1 MILSPT
7 VLSRRAASCALLLGS
22 CLAGVSLARAE
33 PSPPGSSPIAAR
45 QTGAP
50 APTSADAVL
59 RATLDNGLRVVIVP
73 DRLAPVVTTEINYL
87 TGSVNAPEGFPGT
100 AHALEHMMFRGS
112 KGLDREQLADLAA
125 RLGGDYNADTTEDV
139 TQYFYTAPAEDLAT
153 VLQIEALRMGGLTL
167 SEADWDKERGAIEQE
182 VSRDLSDPLYK
193 YFAQVQSIVFAGTP
207 YEHDALGTRPSFDR
221 TTAALLRKFYET
233 WYAPNNAVLVI
244 AGDVDPTAAL
254 AQVRRLFDAIP
265 RRAVPASATV
275 TVKPFDS
282 RTIDLPT
289 DLPVGVAALAWA
301 MPGSRSAD
309 FATADIL
316 GDVIASRR
324 AALYGLVPE
333 GRALE
338 ASYVYRPL
346 PQAGMAI
353 AYAAYPRGADPQ
365 ALIGAMRGIVA
376 DVARNGVSAE
386 LVEAMKKQELA
397 QLAFGANS
405 ISGLANLWSETL
417 AFKGLGSPDDLAR
430 AYAAVTP
437 EAVSALAKRYLLP
450 DHEVTAILTPRDS
463 GAPVSSKGFG
473 GAESFASPP
482 THPVTLPGWAEA
494 AIRKLIPPTAPV
506 APFDTTLANGLRL
519 IVQPSAITH
528 TVTLVGQVRQE
539 GAMQTPPG
547 QEGVDDLTAALF
559 DYGTPTHDRIGLQKA
574 IDDLAAKE
582 SAGPVMELKTLTPQ
596 FDAGLAL
603 LADNELH
610 PAFPERAFTVTR
622 QQLAQ
627 GLAGELTSPD
637 YLFGRAVK
645 SAILPKGDPALRQ
658 ATPGSV
664 MKLSLDDVRA
674 FYHAAYRPDL
684 TTLVIVGD
692 ITPDHAKAAVE
703 RAFGGW
709 TAQGPTPAIDLPS
722 VPLSTSTAAHVPDS
736 SSVQDEVTLAETLGI
751 GVHDPQHFLLT
762 LGNTVLADGFSSR
775 LFRDL
780 RVKTGYVY
788 SVSSRFHWGR
798 TRTSYT
804 ISFGADAKNVRPATA
819 LALHDLGE
827 MTTTPVADS
836 ELTLAKA
843 SLLRQVPMQRAS
855 VDDIAEE
862 DLYLAGLGMPLDTP
876 YVGAQHYY
884 DATPDAVRNAFKTWL
899 RPAAMSQVVKGP
911 ALP

>member
-1 MILSPT
+1 MISPRHT
-7 VLSRRAASCALLLGS
+7 ARCALLLGC
-22 CLAGVSLARAE
+22 CLAAPGIGPVVASAA
-33 PSPPGSSPIAAR
+33 PPAAAA
-45 QTGAP
+45 TGA
-50 APTSADAVL
+50 APTAITTHGDAVL
-59 RATLDNGLRVVIVP
+59 RATLENGLRVVIVP

-87 TGSVNAPEGFPGT
+87 TGSVNAPDGFPGT
-100 AHALEHMMFRGS
+100 AHALEHMMFRGA

-139 TQYFYTAPAEDLAT
+139 TQYYYTAPAEDLAT
-153 VLQIEALRMGGLTL
+153 VLRIEALRMNGLTL
-167 SEADWDKERGAIEQE
+167 SQADWERERGAIEQE

-193 YFAQVQSIVFAGTP
+193 YFAQLQSIVFAGTP
-207 YEHDALGTRPSFDR
+207 YAHDALGTRPSFDK
-221 TTAALLRKFYET
+221 TTAAALRTFYET
-233 WYAPNNAVLVI
+233 WYAPNNAVLVV
-244 AGDVDPTAAL
+244 AGDVDPAAAL
-254 AQVRRLFDAIP
+254 GEVKRLFGAIP
-265 RRAVPASATV
+265 RRAVPASAEV
-275 TVKPFDS
+275 SVKPFDS
-282 RTIDLPT
+282 RTLELPT
-289 DLPVGVAALAWA
+289 DLPVGIAALAWA
-301 MPGSRSAD
+301 MPGSRSTD

-353 AYAAYPRGADPQ
+353 AYAAYPRGADPKP
-365 ALIGAMRGIVA
+365 LIGAMRGIIA
-376 DVARNGVSAE
+376 DIANHGVSAE
-386 LVEAMKKQELA
+386 LVAAMKKQELA

-417 AFKGLGSPDDLAR
+417 AFKGLDSPDALAR

-450 DHEVTAILTPRDS
+450 DHEVSAILTPRDS
-463 GAPVSSKGFG
+463 GAAVSSKGFG

-482 THPVTLPGWAEA
+482 THPVKLPDWAEA

-506 APFDTTLANGLRL
+506 APVDTTLANGLRL
-519 IVQPSAITH
+519 IVQPNAITH

-539 GAMQTPPG
+539 GAMQAPPG

-610 PAFPERAFTVTR
+610 PAFPERAFTITR

-645 SAILPKGDPALRQ
+645 GAILPKGDPALRQ
-658 ATPGSV
+658 ATPAGV

-674 FYHAAYRPDL
+674 FYRAAYRPDL

-692 ITPDHAKAAVE
+692 IAPEHAKAAVE
-703 RAFGGW
+703 TAFGGW
-709 TAQGPTPAIDLPS
+709 HAEGPTPSIELPA
-722 VPLSTSTAAHVPDS
+722 VPLSASTAAHVPDDA
-736 SSVQDEVTLAETLGI
+736 SVQDEVTLAETLG
-751 GVHDPQHFLLT
+751 VNVRDTQHFLLT

-819 LALHDLGE
+819 LALHDLDE
-827 MTTTPVADS
+827 MTTTTVSDS

-855 VDDIAEE
+855 VDAIADE
-862 DLYLAGLGMPLDTP
+862 DLYLASLGLPLDTP
-876 YVGAQHYY
+876 YLGAQHYY
-884 DATPDAVRNAFKTWL
+884 DATPQAVRDAFRSWL
-899 RPAAMSQVVKGP
+899 RPTAMSQVVKGP